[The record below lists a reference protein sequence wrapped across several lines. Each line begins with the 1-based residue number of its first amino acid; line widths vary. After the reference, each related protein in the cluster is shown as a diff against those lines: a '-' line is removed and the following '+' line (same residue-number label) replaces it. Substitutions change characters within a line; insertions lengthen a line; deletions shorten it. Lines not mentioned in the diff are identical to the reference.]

1 MSDPTRDSL
10 RSKNN
15 PIILDIRGMRVAVR
29 TDAGEGPVLID
40 DVSLQLRR
48 GEVIGLI
55 GESGAGKSTIGL
67 ASMGYTRRDC
77 HIVGGNIVFGDTD
90 IRAISPDARRE
101 LRGPKIAYIAQS
113 AAASFNP
120 AHTLMEQ
127 VCEASV
133 RHSVLSPNEARAEAI
148 SLFKQLDLPGPE
160 TIGARYPHQVSGG
173 QLQRVMAAMAM
184 VAKPDILIFDE
195 PTTALDVTTQ
205 VECLAAFRK
214 LVRQHGTAALYITH
228 DLAVVAQI
236 ADRIMVLRHGKMVEF
251 GESRQILLEPKE
263 EYTRRLVSERV
274 AGRSF
279 ANGLVA
285 AEFPILAIDHVSANY
300 PGKPKVIDDVSLGVR
315 QGDTV
320 AVVGES
326 GSGKSTLARVV
337 TGLLPRVAGDV
348 RFNGASLSPRL
359 KDRTKDQLRRVQ
371 MIYQMPDVALNPQH
385 TVLETI
391 ARPVVFYFNRSG
403 REARARVAE
412 LMRQM
417 DLPESFI
424 TRKTSELSGGQKQRV
439 SIARAL
445 AAEPDLIICDEVTS
459 ALDQLVGEEILRLLK
474 KLQNDLGVAYLFITH
489 DLGTVKQI
497 ANKVAVMLK
506 GKMVA
511 SGDTATVFSPPYHPY
526 TELLLSSV
534 PEMRPDWLDEVL
546 AARATGVARTSAL
559 LRAP

>member
-1 MSDPTRDSL
+1 LS
-10 RSKNN
+10 
-15 PIILDIRGMRVAVR
+15 RG
-29 TDAGEGPVLID
+29 
-40 DVSLQLRR
+40 
-48 GEVIGLI
+48 
-55 GESGAGKSTIGL
+55 
-67 ASMGYTRRDC
+67 
-77 HIVGGNIVFGDTD
+77 
-90 IRAISPDARRE
+90 
-101 LRGPKIAYIAQS
+101 
-113 AAASFNP
+113 
-120 AHTLMEQ
+120 
-127 VCEASV
+127 
-133 RHSVLSPNEARAEAI
+133 EARAEAV
-148 SLFKQLDLPGPE
+148 SLFKQLDLPSPE

-214 LVRQHGTAALYITH
+214 LIREHGTAALYITH

-236 ADRIMVLRHGKMVEF
+236 ADRIMVLRRGKMVEF

-274 AGRSF
+274 AGHNF
-279 ANGLVA
+279 VDAAVA
-285 AEFPILAIDHVSANY
+285 AQVPILAIDHVSADY
-300 PGKPKVIDDVSLGVR
+300 PGKPKVIDGVSLEVR
-315 QGDTV
+315 KGDTV

-337 TGLLPRVAGDV
+337 TGLLPRVEGDV
-348 RFNGASLSPRL
+348 RFNGASLPPRL
-359 KDRTKDQLRRVQ
+359 KDRPKDQLRRVQ

-385 TVLETI
+385 TLLETI
-391 ARPVVFYFNRSG
+391 GRPVAFYFNRS
-403 REARARVAE
+403 REEVRARVAE
-412 LMRQM
+412 LLRQM
-417 DLPESFI
+417 DLPDSFI

-474 KLQNDLGVAYLFITH
+474 RLQDELGVAYLFITH
-489 DLGTVKQI
+489 DLGTVKRI
-497 ANKVAVMLK
+497 ANKVVVMLK
-506 GKMVA
+506 GKVVA
-511 SGDTATVFSPPYHPY
+511 SGDTAAVFSPPYHPY

-546 AARATGVARTSAL
+546 AARAVGAATTSAL

>member
-1 MSDPTRDSL
+1 
-10 RSKNN
+10 
-15 PIILDIRGMRVAVR
+15 
-29 TDAGEGPVLID
+29 
-40 DVSLQLRR
+40 VSLQLRH

-77 HIVGGNIVFGDTD
+77 HIVGGKIIFGDTD
-90 IRAISPDARRE
+90 IRAISPNERRE

-127 VCEASV
+127 VCEAAV
-133 RHSVLSPNEARAEAI
+133 RHSVLSQAEARLEAV
-148 SLFKQLDLPGPE
+148 SLFKQLDLPSPE
-160 TIGARYPHQVSGG
+160 TIGSRYPHQVSGG

-214 LVRQHGTAALYITH
+214 LIREHGTAALYITH

-236 ADRIMVLRHGKMVEF
+236 ADRIMVLRRGKMVEF
-251 GESRQILLEPKE
+251 GDSRQILQQPKE

-274 AGRSF
+274 AGSPF
-279 ANGLVA
+279 VDGAVA
-285 AEFPILAIDHVSANY
+285 APVPILAIDHVSADY
-300 PGKPKVIDDVSLGVR
+300 PGKPKVIDDVSLEVR
-315 QGDTV
+315 KGDTV

-385 TVLETI
+385 TLLETI
-391 ARPVVFYFNRSG
+391 GRPVAFYFNRSR
-403 REARARVAE
+403 REVRARTAE
-412 LMRQM
+412 LLRQM

-474 KLQNDLGVAYLFITH
+474 KLQDDLGVAYLFITH
-489 DLGTVKQI
+489 DLGTVKRI

-511 SGDTATVFSPPYHPY
+511 SGDTTTVFSPPYHPY

-546 AARATGVARTSAL
+546 AARATGAARTSAL